1 MAQLSRIFLSAIS
14 PIILLGLSGLS
25 FPAVLHAQTLVSST
39 TECVP
44 DGMGGGRLYSV
55 ATFSDGSVDRTFL
68 GTCTLTSSSSTM
80 DRIKHSSAGSLIR
93 PGIRVSDR
101 LAVSGLAWGNQV
113 VQDGQARQDDDDDS
127 GIESTFFNP
136 NANFALGYAPTQEAG
151 FHRPF
156 AAVDRAVRDTS
167 SAFSTVGGVRFSTPR
182 FDGVTTDINVRH
194 ISVDSPFVD
203 TDVADFQSDT
213 FITYSLASRLQV
225 QAGLLNSYSRVEV
238 EGGGELD
245 VWRSEIYGG
254 GFAGVLPW
262 LWLDG
267 SVGLG
272 FADFDANTAANTVD
286 ETSLLFSTSGGATV
300 IAAHPDWPWAAS
312 GRVGVNF
319 LHVGTSPD
327 EVNQT
332 KLDLTARIG
341 RRMDWGPG
349 GGAAY
354 VGYIG
359 STALANAA
367 VPGQD
372 WTNQIEAGVIFALP
386 NLGVLRLSGDVLVG
400 DADVENYAA
409 KLTFHL
415 FPNRS

>member
-1 MAQLSRIFLSAIS
+1 MAQLSRVLLAAIS
-14 PIILLGLSGLS
+14 AVIVLGMSALS
-25 FPAVLHAQTLVSST
+25 FPTVLRAQTLVSST

-127 GIESTFFNP
+127 GIGSTFFNP
-136 NANFALGYAPTQEAG
+136 DANFAIGYAPTQETG

-156 AAVDRAVRDTS
+156 AAVDRAMRDTS

-182 FDGVTTDINVRH
+182 FDGVTTDINVRS

-203 TDVADFQSDT
+203 TDVTDFQSDT

-225 QAGLLNSYSRVEV
+225 QTGLLNSYARVEV

-254 GFAGVLPW
+254 GFVGVLPW

-272 FADFDANTAANTVD
+272 FADFDANSAANTVD

-300 IAAHPDWPWAAS
+300 IAAHPDTPWAAS

-332 KLDLTARIG
+332 KLDLTARLG

-349 GGAAY
+349 GSAVY

-367 VPGQD
+367 VPG
-372 WTNQIEAGVIFALP
+372 
-386 NLGVLRLSGDVLVG
+386 
-400 DADVENYAA
+400 
-409 KLTFHL
+409 
-415 FPNRS
+415 